1 MDIVQILKQ
10 TNLPVAYG
18 RFMEAIEPPFLV
30 YMGAGQYDFAADD
43 TYYHKRDQYR
53 VEYYFTIKS
62 KEAEAAIEQILLDSG
77 YLYEKSEDI
86 YLDDEKV
93 FAIYYY
99 I

>member
-1 MDIVQILKQ
+1 MDIVQILER
-10 TNLPVAYG
+10 TGLPVAYG
-18 RFMEAIEPPFLV
+18 RFMEAIEPPFLI
-30 YMGAGQYDFAADD
+30 YMGAGQYDFSADD
-43 TYYHKRDQYR
+43 TYYHRREQYR

-62 KEAEAAIEQILLDSG
+62 KEAEAAIEQVLLDAG
-77 YLYEKSEDI
+77 YPYDKSEDI